1 MEKAEVKSDEFAD
14 VAALLREEIEE
25 CHQSVMDIFTFSR
38 RRDGNIN
45 YAVQMDAM
53 KTATR
58 LMQASATAANAL
70 KRLSGT
76 RHTVSVDK
84 PVGDTHPLKSKTNVP
99 DAAQA

>member
-1 MEKAEVKSDEFAD
+1 MNETQSNPDQFAD
-14 VAALLREEIEE
+14 VAALLRAEIVE
-25 CHQSVMDIFTFSR
+25 CHQSVLDIFNFSR
-38 RRDGNIN
+38 RTDGKIN

-70 KRLSGT
+70 KRLAGT
-76 RHTVSVDK
+76 RHSVSVDK
-84 PVGDTHPLKSKTNVP
+84 PEGDTHPPQSKTNVP